1 MTTARKERASIV
13 AAGRSALRNATRR
26 ADGST
31 TVYFG
36 AGVFTAEADGGFTA
50 ECHECGE
57 DVSYGSL
64 YGDDGMAY
72 QCGRFVR
79 HLRRHEGG
87 GR

>member
-1 MTTARKERASIV
+1 MTTAREERASIV
-13 AAGRSALRNATRR
+13 AAGRSALRNAQRT
-26 ADGST
+26 ADGA
-31 TVYFG
+31 TVVHFG
-36 AGVFTAEADGGFTA
+36 AGTFTAEADGYYNA
-50 ECHECGE
+50 ECHECGD